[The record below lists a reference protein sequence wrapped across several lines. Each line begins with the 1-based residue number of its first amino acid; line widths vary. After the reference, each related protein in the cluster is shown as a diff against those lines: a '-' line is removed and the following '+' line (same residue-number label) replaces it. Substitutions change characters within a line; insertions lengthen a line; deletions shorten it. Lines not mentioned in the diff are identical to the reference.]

1 MFREHHLVLGYAVVG
16 PISVDVLDGRPA
28 RHNHLLRFAMRH
40 PFGRRLLEEARRKG
54 KPIGLLDV
62 KNRVLPGHG
71 PRLLLRPEQD
81 PRAFLAF
88 ADVTAGGFNL
98 SISAPAIV
106 AAKPLLDAPAHQ
118 VDTVAAAVLLAAR
131 EVLRRDP
138 LARRPGLLPGR
149 DPLLDLLDEIIA
161 DPAGVVAAELPLK
174 REEWG
179 PAPPRTRRVDVGKS
193 AHILVHGHS
202 DLLREPRRRFN
213 PPPAPQGFVPVIL
226 AVHRQVFL
234 AVFVFLFLE
243 SLFVSS
249 TSEPEYHQR
258 QKTAR

>member
-1 MFREHHLVLGYAVVG
+1 M
-16 PISVDVLDGRPA
+16 DVLDGRPA

-40 PFGRRLLEEARRKG
+40 PFGRRLPPAWRKG

-106 AAKPLLDAPAHQ
+106 AANPLLDAPAHQ
-118 VDTVAAAVLLAAR
+118 VDTVAAGVLLAAR

-161 DPAGVVAAELPLK
+161 GPCGRSRCRTSPKTRGMGAGPT
-174 REEWG
+174 
-179 PAPPRTRRVDVGKS
+179 PHPPR
-193 AHILVHGHS
+193 
-202 DLLREPRRRFN
+202 
-213 PPPAPQGFVPVIL
+213 
-226 AVHRQVFL
+226 
-234 AVFVFLFLE
+234 
-243 SLFVSS
+243 
-249 TSEPEYHQR
+249 
-258 QKTAR
+258 